1 MVTTTQPLSMIKTAD
16 VNIFMQ
22 ESKLSRRLAVKLSEL
37 IERRRVIMESLYFTD
52 KVDELF
58 ETRLID
64 LQKKVNVLSS
74 EIRILQTSIS

>member
-1 MVTTTQPLSMIKTAD
+1 
-16 VNIFMQ
+16 MQ

>member
-1 MVTTTQPLSMIKTAD
+1 MVTTTQPLTMIKTAD

-22 ESKLSRRLAVKLSEL
+22 ESKLSRRLDVKLSEL

>member
-1 MVTTTQPLSMIKTAD
+1 MIKTAD